1 MDLAHGGHVYKYIWL
16 YKRLYTKNTEIVI
29 IMAYIRVIVTGG
41 TPWPSILT
49 KNSPILI
56 YIYNRLSEFQKAE
69 SGIGQNGTWYSGG
82 TSPKEFQKA
91 A

>member
-1 MDLAHGGHVYKYIWL
+1 MYNHIWL
-16 YKRLYTKNTEIVI
+16 YKRLYTKTTEIVI
-29 IMAYIRVIVTGG
+29 IMVYIRAIVTGC

-56 YIYNRLSEFQKAE
+56 YILTGSRNFRK
-69 SGIGQNGTWYSGG
+69 QNPALDRTAPGTVEG